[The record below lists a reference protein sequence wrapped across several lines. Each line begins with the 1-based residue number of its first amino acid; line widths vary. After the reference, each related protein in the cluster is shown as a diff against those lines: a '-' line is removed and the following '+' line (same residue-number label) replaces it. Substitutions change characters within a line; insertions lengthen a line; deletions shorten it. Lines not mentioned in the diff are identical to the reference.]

1 MRQEQVV
8 PLIKEE
14 EDRDGGEAEL
24 VLEGREATDCNKM
37 AREGEV

>member
-8 PLIKEE
+8 PLIKE